1 MVRTNFL
8 MTAPLLMASFCSA
21 QEKPNVVL
29 ILVDDMGYSDIG
41 CYGGEILTPN
51 IDALASKGVRFT
63 QFYNTSRSCPAR
75 ASLMTGLYQHQAG
88 IGQMSEDPFA
98 NPDQKSPNDWG
109 AFDRI
114 AADYDH
120 YARSW
125 AEGVLAQ
132 LLGHAPSPEEI
143 AEAVTAGERT
153 RETLRKSAE
162 DDRARDCSPAMAVGY
177 GVDADSEEEKMQ
189 DYHTV
194 RGIR

>member
-1 MVRTNFL
+1 MWR
-8 MTAPLLMASFCSA
+8 AICSRR
-21 QEKPNVVL
+21 EVKR
-29 ILVDDMGYSDIG
+29 ILDAIAN
-41 CYGGEILTPN
+41 GG
-51 IDALASKGVRFT
+51 ID
-63 QFYNTSRSCPAR
+63 
-75 ASLMTGLYQHQAG
+75 SLEG
-88 IGQMSEDPFA
+88 IDR
-98 NPDQKSPNDWG
+98 

-125 AEGVLAQ
+125 AEGCSRNCSDT
-132 LLGHAPSPEEI
+132 LLPEEI

>member
-1 MVRTNFL
+1 MST
-8 MTAPLLMASFCSA
+8 TA
-21 QEKPNVVL
+21 L
-29 ILVDDMGYSDIG
+29 IRS
-41 CYGGEILTPN
+41 
-51 IDALASKGVRFT
+51 T
-63 QFYNTSRSCPAR
+63 QLQRGLKLYNKAIV
-75 ASLMTGLYQHQAG
+75 ASLGAMLRNGEPGRADGTGRWNDVAG
-88 IGQMSEDPFA
+88 QYVPRREVKRILDAIA
-98 NPDQKSPNDWG
+98 NGGIDSLEGIDR

-114 AADYDH
+114 ATDYDH